1 MLSTV
6 WWGRCIVGVLEHNR
20 SASTTPMSHPHSDAP
35 STVRKSRPLVSVILP
50 TYNRVRFV
58 GEAIESALRQSY
70 RDLEVICIDD
80 GSKDDTPAVVADIA
94 ERDPRV
100 RYIRQANG
108 GVSAARN
115 HGLRLA
121 RGEWIAFLDSD
132 DMWQPWKLE
141 IQMELLAA
149 RPEVGMTW
157 TNMDSMW
164 ADKRPHQ
171 KSYLKQMYSTYR
183 QLPDG
188 APFESFTPLG
198 QIVPGAAAEW
208 SGASVGIRRIYSQM
222 LHGNLVHTPTVVLKR
237 EWAEKVGPFDTGML
251 RGGEDFKYHLAT
263 CRLGEVA
270 FIDVPSILYRIG
282 IGNHITNRE
291 NNLHFARSF
300 LRTLTEEF
308 AGHRSEI
315 ELAPGEIRGILA
327 RAHDWL
333 ADELY
338 ADGQRRE
345 SFGHGLQAI
354 AHRRTPGRTWRTLVK
369 CLLPESVQRLLR
381 RPQPLPASRA
391 SSAPACRP
399 AEKVEA

>member
-1 MLSTV
+1 MSLPLRDHT
-6 WWGRCIVGVLEHNR
+6 GRVPQHQ
-20 SASTTPMSHPHSDAP
+20 
-35 STVRKSRPLVSVILP
+35 PLVSVILP

-58 GEAIESALRQSY
+58 AEAIESALQQSY
-70 RDLEVICIDD
+70 RNLEVICIDD
-80 GSKDDTPAVVADIA
+80 GSKDETPSVVADIA
-94 ERDPRV
+94 DRDPRV

-108 GVSAARN
+108 GVSSARN

-132 DMWQPWKLE
+132 DVWQPWKLE
-141 IQMELLAA
+141 LQMGLLAA

-164 ADKRPHQ
+164 ADGRPHQ
-171 KSYLKQMYSTYR
+171 KSYLKQMYSTYSH
-183 QLPDG
+183 LPEG

-198 QIVPGAAAEW
+198 EIVPGVAAEW
-208 SGASVGIRRIYSQM
+208 SGAPVGIRRIYSQM
-222 LHGNLVHTPTVVLKR
+222 FHGNLVHTPTVVLKR

-282 IGNHITNRE
+282 IGDHITNRE

-300 LRTLTEEF
+300 LRTLKEEL
-308 AGHRSEI
+308 AAHRSEI
-315 ELAPGEIRGILA
+315 DLPPREIRRILA

-338 ADGQRRE
+338 ADGQRRA
-345 SFGHGLQAI
+345 SFGHALQAV
-354 AHRRTPGRTWRTLVK
+354 AHRGTPGRTWRTLMK
-369 CLLPESVQRLLR
+369 CLLPASVQRLLR
-381 RPQPLPASRA
+381 RPQPEPAVRTT
-391 SSAPACRP
+391 SAPAHS
-399 AEKVEA
+399 AAKKVGV

>member
-1 MLSTV
+1 MRHSQ
-6 WWGRCIVGVLEHNR
+6 GD
-20 SASTTPMSHPHSDAP
+20 TPIQSQP
-35 STVRKSRPLVSVILP
+35 RPLVSVILP
-50 TYNRVRFV
+50 TYNRVRYV

-70 RDLEVICIDD
+70 RNLEVICIDD
-80 GSKDDTPAVVADIA
+80 GSKDDTPAVVAELADH
-94 ERDPRV
+94 DPRL

-132 DMWQPWKLE
+132 DIWRPWKLE
-141 IQMELLAA
+141 VQMALLAA

-171 KSYLKQMYSTYR
+171 TNYLKQMYSTYR

-188 APFESFTPLG
+188 APFDTFTPLG
-198 QIVPGAAAEW
+198 QIVPDIASEW
-208 SGASVGIRRIYSQM
+208 ATAPVGIRRIYSQM

-237 EWAEKVGPFDTGML
+237 EWAEQVGPFDTGML

-282 IGNHITNRE
+282 IGDHITNRE
-291 NNLHFARSF
+291 NNLYFARSF
-300 LRTLTEEF
+300 LRTLNEEI
-308 AGHRSEI
+308 AAHGSEI
-315 ELAPGEIRGILA
+315 DLSPREIRRILA

-345 SFGHGLQAI
+345 SFTHGLLYS
-354 AHRRTPGRTWRTLVK
+354 HTPTRG
-369 CLLPESVQRLLR
+369 
-381 RPQPLPASRA
+381 
-391 SSAPACRP
+391 
-399 AEKVEA
+399 